1 MELRFG
7 MATDVG
13 RLRAVNEDSILAV
26 APLFA
31 VADGMGGHAAGEV
44 ASQVALST
52 VEERFVDADTHTT
65 ESLVQ
70 AVQAA
75 NRAIHDRSVAD
86 LHLRGMGTTIT
97 GVAVVERDGS
107 ERLAVVNVGDSRT
120 YVVQDGILQQ
130 ITRDHTYVED
140 LVAAGEIT
148 ADEAR
153 FHPRRHIIT
162 RALGIDPD
170 VQVDAWEAPAAAGD
184 RYLVCSD
191 GLFNEVDDGQIA
203 AVLTGTEEPQYAA
216 DTLIELANAAGGRD
230 NISVIV
236 VDVVATPEPAAPF
249 VPAEVDD
256 EAPASP
262 VTVDGAEVVGT
273 PVALASPDG
282 SPPVGGWVDPDAA
295 PTDTGPVPIPV
306 RPPDIPPP
314 AMAEP
319 KRRRVTWRSVLFVAA
334 ILAILGIAFGAITY
348 YGRSG
353 YYVGFVGD
361 QVAVF
366 KGQKG
371 GVLWVKPTL
380 DGTYELHRA
389 DLTPA
394 WQQRL
399 DDTITFT
406 SRASADAWFETLR
419 ANPAAV
425 PGLAPSTTIALA
437 PTTATATT
445 APPPTDLTPTT
456 AAGP

>member
-1 MELRFG
+1 MTGLRWG
-7 MATDVG
+7 AATDVG
-13 RLRAVNEDSILAV
+13 RLRSVNEDSVLTAT
-26 APLFA
+26 PLFA
-31 VADGMGGHAAGEV
+31 VADGMGGHAGGEV
-44 ASQVALST
+44 ASDVALT
-52 VEERFVDADTHTT
+52 TLEDRFAAEPRTT
-65 ESLVQ
+65 QALVQ
-70 AVQAA
+70 AVRDA
-75 NRAIHDRSVAD
+75 NTAIYERALVEPN
-86 LHLRGMGTTIT
+86 LHGMGTTLT
-97 GVAVVERDGS
+97 GVALVERDGN

-203 AVLTGTEEPQYAA
+203 AVLTGTEDPQYAA

-236 VDVVATPEPAAPF
+236 VDVVATPEPAASP
-249 VPAEVDD
+249 VPAEVEEDH
-256 EAPASP
+256 EPPA
-262 VTVDGAEVVGT
+262 TVDGADVVET

-282 SPPVGGWVDPDAA
+282 SPPVGGWVEPDAA
-295 PTDTGPVPIPV
+295 PTDTTPVPIPV
-306 RPPDIPPP
+306 RPPDLPPP

-319 KRRRVTWRSVLFVAA
+319 KRRRVTWRSVLFVVA

-371 GVLWVKPTL
+371 GVLWVEPTL
-380 DGTYELHRA
+380 DGTYDLHRA

-425 PGLAPSTTIALA
+425 PGLATSTTITLA
-437 PTTATATT
+437 PTTAAVPT
-445 APPPTDLTPTT
+445 APASTDLTPTT